1 MRNNDRAVFEGDW
14 KMKKVLIYAYMA
26 GNLGDDLMVLV
37 LCQRY
42 PNVNFRLW
50 ADKSY
55 KKRFQHI
62 RNLKVYSPDDKKV
75 LFWNRFCNKM
85 KRIDKDIF
93 GMLVRNSDATVH
105 VGGSVYIQHE
115 NYEATYNLDNM
126 LRSASKRM
134 YVCGANFGPYEDEEY
149 YRRYYDLLKRYDG
162 VCFRDQYSYQLFKEL
177 PNVRYAPDIV
187 FNYKTPESNKCSE
200 KRQVLFSV
208 IRLDDRKGK
217 FAISQYAENYR
228 RFMVKLAET
237 YIQKGYKVKFVSFCK
252 MQGDEQAILQITE
265 AISPDKKEEVDVYFY
280 RDNLAECLELFD
292 ESEVVVGTRFHS
304 IILGWLKG
312 KKVLPIVYDK
322 KTLHVLEDNKC
333 RNYVELGQLDH
344 IDTDSLPDKAERLPE
359 EQREYLI
366 RAAEGQFEKLNE
378 LLEDR

>member
-75 LFWNRFCNKM
+75 LFWNRFWNKM
-85 KRIDKDIF
+85 KRNDKDIF

-237 YIQKGYKVKFVSFCK
+237 YIQKGCIRDSNR
-252 MQGDEQAILQITE
+252 
-265 AISPDKKEEVDVYFY
+265 SYFP
-280 RDNLAECLELFD
+280 
-292 ESEVVVGTRFHS
+292 G
-304 IILGWLKG
+304 
-312 KKVLPIVYDK
+312 
-322 KTLHVLEDNKC
+322 
-333 RNYVELGQLDH
+333 
-344 IDTDSLPDKAERLPE
+344 
-359 EQREYLI
+359 
-366 RAAEGQFEKLNE
+366 
-378 LLEDR
+378 